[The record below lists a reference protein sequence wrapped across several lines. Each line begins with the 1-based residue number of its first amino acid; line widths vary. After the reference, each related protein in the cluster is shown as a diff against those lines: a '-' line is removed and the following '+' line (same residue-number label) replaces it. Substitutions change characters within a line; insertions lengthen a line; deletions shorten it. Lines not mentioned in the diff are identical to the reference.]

1 MKIDRQLGILSIL
14 LQKESVT
21 APYLS
26 EMFEVSRRTINR
38 DIEDLCRAGIPIA
51 TRQGIN
57 GGISI
62 MAGYKIDR
70 TMLTR
75 AEMQDILAGLRS
87 LDSVN
92 GTNKYGQ
99 LMEKLSVGSSDFL
112 MGDQSILIDLSSWYK
127 DSLAE
132 KIELIRGAIE
142 QNRELQFFYYAPSG
156 ESDRAIEPYYL
167 IFRWSTWYVWG

>member
-70 TMLTR
+70 NHADAR
-75 AEMQDILAGLRS
+75 GNAGHS
-87 LDSVN
+87 C
-92 GTNKYGQ
+92 
-99 LMEKLSVGSSDFL
+99 
-112 MGDQSILIDLSSWYK
+112 
-127 DSLAE
+127 
-132 KIELIRGAIE
+132 GAKK
-142 QNRELQFFYYAPSG
+142 P
-156 ESDRAIEPYYL
+156 
-167 IFRWSTWYVWG
+167 

>member
-92 GTNKYGQ
+92 GNNQQIWTVDGKAVGG
-99 LMEKLSVGSSDFL
+99 LVRFFDGRSVDT
-112 MGDQSILIDLSSWYK
+112 D
-127 DSLAE
+127 
-132 KIELIRGAIE
+132 
-142 QNRELQFFYYAPSG
+142 
-156 ESDRAIEPYYL
+156 
-167 IFRWSTWYVWG
+167 